1 MSSLTN
7 TIWFVVSMF
16 LVFAYVL
23 VMFQIV
29 VDLFRDPEVSGWSK
43 AFWILGLLFVPIV
56 TAVIYIIARGKG
68 MGERQRAREEHY
80 RAEAEDY
87 VRHVAGTTSVDQIAK
102 AQTLLES
109 GAINND
115 EFIAIK
121 NKALTGASVH

>member
-1 MSSLTN
+1 MSSLAN

-43 AFWILGLLFVPIV
+43 AFWILGLLFVPVI
-56 TAVIYIIARGKG
+56 TAVVYIVARGKG
-68 MGERQRAREEHY
+68 MAERQHAREAHY

-102 AQTLLES
+102 AKTLLET

-115 EFIAIK
+115 EFTAIK
-121 NKALTGASVH
+121 QKALMGASMH